1 MKLLWKIW
9 AAQKVFE
16 LLQMVKREVM
26 ILFWCGFVKWADLKD
41 LNNNKI
47 RKNSDFCYEVLSWE
61 WVLISDMNT

>member
-9 AAQKVFE
+9 VAQKVFE

-26 ILFWCGFVKWADLKD
+26 ILFWCGFVKWVDLKD